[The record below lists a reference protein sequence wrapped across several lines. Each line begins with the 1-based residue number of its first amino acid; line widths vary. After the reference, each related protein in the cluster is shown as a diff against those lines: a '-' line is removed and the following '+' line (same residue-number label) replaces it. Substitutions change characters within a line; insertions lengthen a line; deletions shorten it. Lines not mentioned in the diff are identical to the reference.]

1 LRGAS
6 AAGISDKGSFPGLQA
21 PTRRQLYGVTMR
33 RRSKYWFG
41 GWDEG
46 EEGDRL
52 RDLRQVL
59 QGYV

>member
-1 LRGAS
+1 
-6 AAGISDKGSFPGLQA
+6 
-21 PTRRQLYGVTMR
+21 MR

-46 EEGDRL
+46 EGDRL